1 MPALP
6 AAADAGAGLSRPP
19 ELLRRI
25 RIQTRMRATLLL
37 SAFLLG
43 APVSTVVTP
52 LAATDSG
59 HSEADRRA
67 AVRTIEAAG
76 TRVQVEVIGVDDP
89 ERIDALQRWVEEA
102 AHATRLPSGRF
113 PLGFARVQVRQIA
126 SRDPSPVPWG
136 QTSRQ
141 GEVSI
146 QLFVR
151 ADAGDEQLRADW
163 TAVHEFAHLA
173 HPYLGERGRW
183 LAEGLASYHQN
194 ILRARAGMI
203 APDDAWRRLDA
214 GFRRGEAVGEGGA
227 LGESGR
233 ARGATMRVYWAGAAY
248 WLEMDLA
255 LRRMHDTSLIAVLD
269 RHAHCCLDGNA
280 HVAPEAFVAEL
291 DRVAGTE
298 LFRPRY
304 LDHAAM
310 RGFPALTDSYRVLGL
325 IRDGGRL
332 RLSDAPDAMRLRAAM
347 TAVATPPRERA
358 GARVSSPASPPR
370 P

>member
-1 MPALP
+1 
-6 AAADAGAGLSRPP
+6 
-19 ELLRRI
+19 
-25 RIQTRMRATLLL
+25 MRATLLL

-59 HSEADRRA
+59 HSEADRQA

-304 LDHAAM
+304 LDYAAM
-310 RGFPALTDSYRVLGL
+310 RGFPALTDSYRALGL